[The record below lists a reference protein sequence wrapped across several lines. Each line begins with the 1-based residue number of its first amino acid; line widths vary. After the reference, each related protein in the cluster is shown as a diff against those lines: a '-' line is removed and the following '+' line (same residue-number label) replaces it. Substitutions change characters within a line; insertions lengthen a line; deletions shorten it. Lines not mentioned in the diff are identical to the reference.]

1 MKYGFPT
8 SLRSKRMPR
17 CKVGSG
23 KNASVYMWKDR
34 SACRFLGGKLFYQKT
49 HVCKAG
55 KAHTW
60 KRVVKCV
67 RGPVLTN
74 KGLNYKTGKKHVT
87 KKHRVVKKS
96 VKKVKKTVPK
106 KK

>member
-1 MKYGFPT
+1 M
-8 SLRSKRMPR
+8 
-17 CKVGSG
+17 
-23 KNASVYMWKDR
+23 
-34 SACRFLGGKLFYQKT
+34 QKT